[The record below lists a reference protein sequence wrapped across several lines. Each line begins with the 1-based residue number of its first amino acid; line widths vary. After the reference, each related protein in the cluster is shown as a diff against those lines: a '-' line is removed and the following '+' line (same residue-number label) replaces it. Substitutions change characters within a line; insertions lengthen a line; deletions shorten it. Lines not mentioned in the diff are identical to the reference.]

1 MDNGMSAGTLAAR
14 PGMRRLLALAAVATL
29 GVAGVVAQQNRDD
42 VVVESLHVQG
52 NVHMLVGAGGN
63 VTLNVGDDGVMVVDT
78 QFADMA
84 ERIVAEIRE
93 VAGPRPIRY
102 IVNTHAHGD
111 HIGGNQAIAAA
122 GAQVVSGNF
131 AGQINFRTGG
141 GNPAF
146 ILAHENTL
154 GWIQSPPGGG
164 EAPPYEAWPT
174 DTFFGRQKDFYF
186 NGEAILFLHQPNAHT
201 SGDIFV
207 HHRGSDVVSTGD
219 AYVNSGFPTLD
230 VNRGGSIQGYVD
242 GLNNLL
248 DIMVPFDKQEGGT
261 YAIPGHG
268 RLADEADVVEYRD
281 MVTVVRD
288 RIQAMIDDGMS
299 EDEVVAAQPALDYE
313 GPYGNSETFVRRAYA
328 GLAGN

>member
-1 MDNGMSAGTLAAR
+1 
-14 PGMRRLLALAAVATL
+14 MRRALALAAVATL

-42 VVVESLHVQG
+42 VVVDSLHVQV

-63 VTLNVGDDGVMVVDT
+63 VTLNIGEDGVMVVDT
-78 QFADMA
+78 QFGDMA
-84 ERIVAEIRE
+84 ERIIAEIRE

-102 IVNTHAHGD
+102 VVNTHAHGD
-111 HIGGNQAIAAA
+111 HTGGNQAISAA
-122 GAQVVSGNF
+122 GAQIVSGNF

-154 GWIQSPPGGG
+154 RWIQAPPGGG

-174 DTFFGRQKDFYF
+174 DVFFGRQKDFYF
-186 NGEAILFLHQPNAHT
+186 NGEPIVLLHQPNAHT
-201 SGDIFV
+201 DGDIFV
-207 HHRGSDVVSTGD
+207 FHRSSDVISTGD
-219 AYVNSGFPTLD
+219 AYVNGGFPTLD
-230 VNRGGSIQGYVD
+230 VTRGGCIQGYVN

-248 DIMVPFDKQEGGT
+248 DLMVPFDKQEGGT

-281 MVTVVRD
+281 MVTIIRD
-288 RIQAMIDDGMS
+288 RIQALVDDGMS
-299 EDEVVAAQPALDYE
+299 EDEVVAARPAHDYE
-313 GPYGNSETFVRRAYA
+313 SRFGDPETFVRRAYA